1 MARGV
6 ITQKNFIMEKKAKI
20 IATLGPAIY
29 SENKLKQLINLGV
42 DAFRINFSHNTNGIS
57 KIVYK
62 IRKIEKI
69 IKKKISL
76 IADLQGVKLRVGK
89 IKKENQKI
97 IFNQNYIFD
106 TKNELGNNKRITF
119 PYPKILKKLKKGNK
133 ILIDDGKFTFVVIKR
148 TGNSVTTICK
158 SQNCYMK
165 SSKSVH
171 VQNLEI
177 PFNKLT
183 SKDKK
188 DIKSAIKLGCN
199 WIALSYIQNE
209 KLILETRKLIK
220 SDVGIIS
227 KIENKHALKN
237 ITKIIKAT
245 DSIMIAR
252 GDLAIDIGHSEVP
265 KVQLSLIKKCSQFS
279 KSVIVATQM
288 LESMIENNTAT
299 RAEINDIATAIFQG
313 ADAVML
319 SAETAIGKFPT
330 LAVSTMAK
338 TISSTE
344 KYKKEHIEDFKNLII
359 SNKDPVKSIL
369 LSVKDIAYNSNVK
382 AIIVF
387 SNSGK
392 SAKLVSAMRPAAK
405 ILTISPNINVS
416 RQVSLL
422 WGVQSINSRD
432 ANNWKDM
439 MSISKEII
447 KKLKF
452 IKKNDF
458 VVITAGLPFG
468 KSGMTNMIRLY
479 KVEA

>member
-1 MARGV
+1 
-6 ITQKNFIMEKKAKI
+6 MEKKAKI

-29 SENKLKQLINLGV
+29 SSTKLKQLVNLGV

-57 KIVYK
+57 KIVSK
-62 IRKIEKI
+62 IRKIERSTN
-69 IKKKISL
+69 KKIAL

-89 IKKENQKI
+89 IKKENQRIKY
-97 IFNQNYIFD
+97 NQKYTFD
-106 TKNELGNNKRITF
+106 NKKQIGDHSRINF
-119 PYPKILKKLKKGNK
+119 PYPNILKKLKKGNK
-133 ILIDDGKFTFVVIKR
+133 ILIDDGKFTFVIISKK
-148 TGNSVTTICK
+148 GSAVTTICK

-165 SSKSVH
+165 SNKSIH
-171 VQNLEI
+171 I
-177 PFNKLT
+177 PNFDISFKRLT
-183 SKDKK
+183 FKDKK
-188 DIKSAIKLGCN
+188 DIKTAIKLGCN
-199 WIALSYIQNE
+199 WIALSYLQNE
-209 KLILETRKLIK
+209 KLILEARKLIK
-220 SDVGIIS
+220 KDMGIIS

-237 ITKIIKAT
+237 IIKIMKAT

-313 ADAVML
+313 ADTVML
-319 SAETAIGKFPT
+319 SAEAAIGKFPT
-330 LAVSTMAK
+330 QAVSTMTQ
-338 TISSTE
+338 TILSTE
-344 KYKKEHIEDFKNLII
+344 KYKRQHIEDFKNSII

-369 LSVKDIAYNSNVK
+369 LSVKDIAYNPDVK

-405 ILTISPNINVS
+405 IVTISPNINVC

-432 ANNWKDM
+432 ANGWKDM
-439 MSISKEII
+439 MSISREII

-458 VVITAGLPFG
+458 VIITAGLPFG
-468 KSGMTNMIRLY
+468 KAGMTNMIRLY
-479 KVEA
+479 KVGS

>member
-1 MARGV
+1 
-6 ITQKNFIMEKKAKI
+6 MEKKAKI
-20 IATLGPAIY
+20 IATLGPSIY
-29 SENKLKQLINLGV
+29 SETRLKQLVSLGV
-42 DAFRINFSHNTNGIS
+42 DAFRVNFSHNTNGIQ
-57 KIVYK
+57 KIVSR
-62 IRKIEKI
+62 IRKIERSTR
-69 IKKKISL
+69 KKLSL

-89 IKKENQKI
+89 IKNDNQKI
-97 IFNQNYIFD
+97 KFNQKFIFD
-106 TKNELGNNKRITF
+106 NNKLLGDNTRIYF

-133 ILIDDGKFTFVVIKR
+133 ILIDDGKFTFVVISKK
-148 TGNSVTTICK
+148 GLAVKTICK
-158 SQNCYMK
+158 SQNCYIK
-165 SSKSVH
+165 NNKSVH
-171 VQNLEI
+171 I
-177 PFNKLT
+177 PNFDIAFNKLT
-183 SKDKK
+183 LKDKK
-188 DIKSAIKLGCN
+188 DINTAKKIGCN
-199 WIALSYIQNE
+199 WIALSYLQNE
-209 KLILETRKLIK
+209 KLILEARKLIRK
-220 SDVGIIS
+220 DMGIIS

-237 ITKIIKAT
+237 IIKIIKAT
-245 DSIMIAR
+245 DSVMIAR

-313 ADAVML
+313 ADTVML
-319 SAETAIGKFPT
+319 SAEAAIGKFPT
-330 LAVSTMAK
+330 QAVSTMTQ
-338 TISSTE
+338 TILSTE
-344 KYKKEHIEDFKNLII
+344 KYKRQHIEDFKNSII

-369 LSVKDIAYNSNVK
+369 LSVKDIAYNPNVK

-405 ILTISPNINVS
+405 IVTISPNINVS

-432 ANNWKDM
+432 ANGWKDM

-452 IKKNDF
+452 IKKNDY

-468 KSGMTNMIRLY
+468 RAGMTNMVRLY
-479 KVEA
+479 KVGT

>member
-1 MARGV
+1 
-6 ITQKNFIMEKKAKI
+6 MEKKAKI

-29 SENKLKQLINLGV
+29 SENKLKQLVNLGV
-42 DAFRINFSHNTNGIS
+42 DAFRINFSHNTIGIS
-57 KIVYK
+57 KIVSK
-62 IRKIEKI
+62 IRKIEKNT
-69 IKKKISL
+69 KKKISL

-89 IKKENQKI
+89 IKDEVQKIRFNQK
-97 IFNQNYIFD
+97 FIFD
-106 TKNELGNNKRITF
+106 NNRELGNEKRITF
-119 PYPKILKKLKKGNK
+119 AYPKILKRLNIGNK
-133 ILIDDGKFTFVVIKR
+133 ILIDDGKFIFIVTKKTR
-148 TGNSVTTICK
+148 NSVVTICK
-158 SQNCYMK
+158 SQNCFMK
-165 SSKSVH
+165 SNKSVH
-171 VQNLEI
+171 IQNVDI
-177 PFNKLT
+177 AFNKLT
-183 SKDKK
+183 TKDKQ

-199 WIALSYIQNE
+199 WIALSYIQND
-209 KLILETRKLIK
+209 KLIHESRKLIK
-220 SDVGIIS
+220 KDMGIIS

-237 ITKIIKAT
+237 IVNIIKAS

-265 KVQLSLIKKCSQFS
+265 KVQLSLIKKCSQYS

-288 LESMIENNTAT
+288 LESMIESNTAT

-313 ADAVML
+313 ADTVML
-319 SAETAIGKFPT
+319 SAEAAIGKFPSQ
-330 LAVSTMAK
+330 AVSTMSK
-338 TISSTE
+338 TIISTE
-344 KYKKEHIEDFKNLII
+344 KYKKEHIEDFKNSII
-359 SNKDPVKSIL
+359 ANKDPVKSIL
-369 LSVKDIAYNSNVK
+369 LSVKDIAYNTNVK

-432 ANNWKDM
+432 ANGWKDM

-452 IKKNDF
+452 IKKDDF
-458 VVITAGLPFG
+458 IIITAGLPFG
-468 KSGMTNMIRLY
+468 KAGMTNMIRLY
-479 KVEA
+479 KVGT

>member
-1 MARGV
+1 
-6 ITQKNFIMEKKAKI
+6 MEKKAKI

-29 SENKLKQLINLGV
+29 NETKLKQLVNLGV

-57 KIVYK
+57 KIVSR
-62 IRKIEKI
+62 IRKIEK
-69 IKKKISL
+69 KTRKKISL

-89 IKKENQKI
+89 IKNESQKIKYNQK
-97 IFNQNYIFD
+97 FIFD
-106 TKNELGNNKRITF
+106 NKTETGNCKRVTF
-119 PYPKILKKLKKGNK
+119 AYPKILKKLRKGNK
-133 ILIDDGKFTFVVIKR
+133 ILIDDGKFIFIVKTKI
-148 TGNSVTTICK
+148 GNSVITVCK
-158 SQNCYMK
+158 SQNCFIK
-165 SSKSVH
+165 SNKSVH
-171 VQNLEI
+171 IRNI
-177 PFNKLT
+177 DITFNKLT
-183 SKDKK
+183 TKDRK
-188 DIKSAIKLGCN
+188 DIKFAIKLGCN

-209 KLILETRKLIK
+209 KLIYEARKLIK
-220 SDVGIIS
+220 KDVGIIS

-237 ITKIIKAT
+237 IIKIIKAT

-252 GDLAIDIGHSEVP
+252 GDLAIDVGHSEVP
-265 KVQLSLIKKCSQFS
+265 KIQLSLIKKCSQFS

-288 LESMIENNTAT
+288 LESMIENNTPT

-319 SAETAIGKFPT
+319 SAEAAIGKFPT
-330 LAVSTMAK
+330 QAVSTMAK
-338 TISSTE
+338 TIISAE
-344 KYKKEHIEDFKNLII
+344 KYKKEHIEDFKNSII

-369 LSVKDIAYNSNVK
+369 LSVKDIAYNSDVK

-432 ANNWKDM
+432 ANGWKDM

-447 KKLKF
+447 KKIKF

-468 KSGMTNMIRLY
+468 KAGMTNMIRLF
-479 KVEA
+479 KVGT

>member
-1 MARGV
+1 
-6 ITQKNFIMEKKAKI
+6 MEKKAKI

-29 SENKLKQLINLGV
+29 SETKLNQLVNLGV
-42 DAFRINFSHNTNGIS
+42 DAFRINFSHNTNGIN
-57 KIVYK
+57 KIVSR
-62 IRKIEKI
+62 IRKIEK
-69 IKKKISL
+69 KTNKKISL
-76 IADLQGVKLRVGK
+76 IGDLQGVKLRVGK
-89 IKKENQKI
+89 VKNESQRIKFNQK
-97 IFNQNYIFD
+97 YIFD
-106 TKNELGNNKRITF
+106 NRNELGNNNRITF
-119 PYPKILKKLKKGNK
+119 PYPKILKKIKKGNK
-133 ILIDDGKFTFVVIKR
+133 ILIDDGKFSFVVIKK
-148 TGNSVTTICK
+148 TNDSVISVCK
-158 SQNCYMK
+158 SQNCFIK
-165 SSKSVH
+165 SNKSVH
-171 VQNLEI
+171 IQNLDI
-177 PFNKLT
+177 AFNKLT
-183 SKDKK
+183 LKDKK

-199 WIALSYIQNE
+199 WIALSYLQNE
-209 KLILETRKLIK
+209 KLIFEARKLIK
-220 SDVGIIS
+220 KDMGIIS
-227 KIENKHALKN
+227 KIENKYALKN

-313 ADAVML
+313 ADTVML
-319 SAETAIGKFPT
+319 SAEAAIGKYPSQ
-330 LAVSTMAK
+330 AVSTMNQ
-338 TISSTE
+338 TIISTE
-344 KYKKEHIEDFKNLII
+344 KYKKEHIDDFKNSII

-369 LSVKDIAYNSNVK
+369 LSVKDIAYNSDVK

-392 SAKLVSAMRPAAK
+392 SAKLISAIRPAAK
-405 ILTISPNINVS
+405 IVTISPNINVS
-416 RQVSLL
+416 RQLSLL

-432 ANNWKDM
+432 ANGWKDM

-468 KSGMTNMIRLY
+468 KAGMTNMIRLY
-479 KVEA
+479 KVGT

>member
-1 MARGV
+1 
-6 ITQKNFIMEKKAKI
+6 MEKKAKI
-20 IATLGPAIY
+20 IATLGPSIY
-29 SENKLKQLINLGV
+29 SKSKLKKLIDLGV
-42 DAFRINFSHNTNGIS
+42 DAFRINFSHNTDGIS
-57 KIVYK
+57 KIVSR
-62 IRKIEKI
+62 IRKIEKR
-69 IKKKISL
+69 KNKKISL

-89 IKKENQKI
+89 ISNGNQKI
-97 IFNQNYIFD
+97 KYNQKYIFD
-106 TKNELGNNKRITF
+106 IKKELGNNNRITL
-119 PYPKILKKLKKGNK
+119 PYPKIINKLKKGSK
-133 ILIDDGKFTFVVIKR
+133 ILIDDGKFIFVVVKKINK
-148 TGNSVTTICK
+148 SVTTICK

-165 SSKSVH
+165 SNKSVH
-171 VQNLEI
+171 IQNLDI
-177 PFNKLT
+177 TFNKLT
-183 SKDKK
+183 LKDKK
-188 DIKSAIKLGCN
+188 DIKTAIKLGCN
-199 WIALSYIQNE
+199 WIALSYIQNT
-209 KLILETRKLIK
+209 KLIHETRKLIK
-220 SDVGIIS
+220 KDMGIIS
-227 KIENKHALKN
+227 KIENKHALRN
-237 ITKIIKAT
+237 IKDIIKTT

-313 ADAVML
+313 ADTVML
-319 SAETAIGKFPT
+319 SAEAAIGKFPT
-330 LAVSTMAK
+330 QAVSTMAQ
-338 TISSTE
+338 TIISTE
-344 KYKKEHIEDFKNLII
+344 KYKKDHIEDFKNSII
-359 SNKDPVKSIL
+359 SNKDPVKSVL
-369 LSVKDIAYNSNVK
+369 LSVKDIAYNPNVK

-405 ILTISPNINVS
+405 ILTISPNVNVS

-432 ANNWKDM
+432 ASDWKDM

-458 VVITAGLPFG
+458 VIITAGLPFG
-468 KSGMTNMIRLY
+468 KAGMTNMIRLY
-479 KVEA
+479 KVGS

>member
-1 MARGV
+1 
-6 ITQKNFIMEKKAKI
+6 MEKKAKI

-29 SENKLKQLINLGV
+29 SETKLKQIVNLGV
-42 DAFRINFSHNTNGIS
+42 DVFRINFSHNTKSIN
-57 KIVYK
+57 KIVSR
-62 IRKIEKI
+62 IRKIEKNTN
-69 IKKKISL
+69 KKISL

-89 IKKENQKI
+89 IKNENLKIKYNQK
-97 IFNQNYIFD
+97 YIFD
-106 TKNELGNNKRITF
+106 NKSELGNKNRITF
-119 PYPKILKKLKKGNK
+119 AYPKILQKLKKGNK
-133 ILIDDGKFTFVVIKR
+133 ILVDDGKFMFVVTKR
-148 TGNSVTTICK
+148 IGNSVTTICK
-158 SQNCYMK
+158 SQNCYIK
-165 SSKSVH
+165 SNKSVH
-171 VQNLEI
+171 IQNIDLA
-177 PFNKLT
+177 FNKLT

-188 DIKSAIKLGCN
+188 DIKTANKLGCN

-209 KLILETRKLIK
+209 KIIYEARKLIK
-220 SDVGIIS
+220 KDVGIIS

-237 ITKIIKAT
+237 IIKIIKAT

-252 GDLAIDIGHSEVP
+252 GDLAIDVGHSEVP
-265 KVQLSLIKKCSQFS
+265 KIQLSLIKKCSQFS

-319 SAETAIGKFPT
+319 SAEAAIGKFPSQ
-330 LAVSTMAK
+330 AVSTMAK
-338 TISSTE
+338 TIISTE
-344 KYKKEHIEDFKNLII
+344 KYKKEHIEDFKNSII

-369 LSVKDIAYNSNVK
+369 LSVKDIAYNSDVK

-392 SAKLVSAMRPAAK
+392 SSKLVSAMRPAAK

-422 WGVQSINSRD
+422 WGVQSINSHD
-432 ANNWKDM
+432 ANGWKDM
-439 MSISKEII
+439 MSISKELI

-468 KSGMTNMIRLY
+468 KAGMTNMIRLY
-479 KVEA
+479 KVGT

>member
-1 MARGV
+1 
-6 ITQKNFIMEKKAKI
+6 MEKKAKI

-29 SENKLKQLINLGV
+29 SNTKLKQLVNLGV
-42 DAFRINFSHNTNGIS
+42 DAFRINFSHNTKGIN
-57 KIVYK
+57 KIVSK
-62 IRKIEKI
+62 IRKIERSTN
-69 IKKKISL
+69 KKLAL
-76 IADLQGVKLRVGK
+76 IADLQGVKLRVGN
-89 IKKENQKI
+89 IKGDSQRIKFNQK
-97 IFNQNYIFD
+97 YIFD
-106 TKNELGNNKRITF
+106 TKKKVGDHSRINF

-133 ILIDDGKFTFVVIKR
+133 ILIDDGKFTFVV
-148 TGNSVTTICK
+148 TGKKGLSVTTICK
-158 SQNCYMK
+158 SQNCFIKNNK
-165 SSKSVH
+165 SIH
-171 VQNLEI
+171 I
-177 PFNKLT
+177 PNFDITFNKLT

-188 DIKSAIKLGCN
+188 DIKTAIKLGCN
-199 WIALSYIQNE
+199 WIALSYIQSE
-209 KLILETRKLIK
+209 KLILEARKLIK
-220 SDVGIIS
+220 KDMGIIS

-237 ITKIIKAT
+237 IIKIIKAT
-245 DSIMIAR
+245 DSVMIAR

-313 ADAVML
+313 ADTVML
-319 SAETAIGKFPT
+319 SAEAAIGKFPT
-330 LAVSTMAK
+330 QAVSTMAK
-338 TISSTE
+338 TILSTE
-344 KYKKEHIEDFKNLII
+344 KYKRQHIEDFKNSII

-369 LSVKDIAYNSNVK
+369 LSVKDIAYNPDVK

-405 ILTISPNINVS
+405 IVTISPNVNVS

-422 WGVQSINSRD
+422 WGVHSINSRD
-432 ANNWKDM
+432 ANGWKDM

-468 KSGMTNMIRLY
+468 KAGMTNMVRLY
-479 KVEA
+479 KVGT

>member
-1 MARGV
+1 
-6 ITQKNFIMEKKAKI
+6 MEKNAKI

-29 SENKLKQLINLGV
+29 KENKLKQLINLGV
-42 DAFRINFSHNTNGIS
+42 DAFRINFSHNTKGIS
-57 KIVYK
+57 KIVSI
-62 IRKIEKI
+62 IRKIEK
-69 IKKKISL
+69 KSNKKISL
-76 IADLQGVKLRVGK
+76 VADLQGVKLRIGK
-89 IKKENQKI
+89 IKNTNQKI
-97 IFNQNYIFD
+97 KFNQKYIFD
-106 TKNELGNNKRITF
+106 NNKKLGDNNRVTF

-133 ILIDDGKFTFVVIKR
+133 ILIDDGKFTFVVIKKI
-148 TGNSVTTICK
+148 GNSVITSCK
-158 SQNCYMK
+158 SQNCYV
-165 SSKSVH
+165 SSNKSVH
-171 VQNLEI
+171 VQNI
-177 PFNKLT
+177 NIAFNKLT
-183 SKDKK
+183 NKDRK

-209 KLILETRKLIK
+209 KIILESRKLIK
-220 SDVGIIS
+220 KDMGIIS
-227 KIENKHALKN
+227 KIENKYALKN
-237 ITKIIKAT
+237 IIKIIKAT

-265 KVQLSLIKKCSQFS
+265 KIQLSLIKKCSQFS

-288 LESMIENNTAT
+288 LESMIENSTAT

-313 ADAVML
+313 ADTVML
-319 SAETAIGKFPT
+319 SAEAAIGKYPSQ
-330 LAVSTMAK
+330 AVSTMTE
-338 TISSTE
+338 TIISAE
-344 KYKKEHIEDFKNLII
+344 KYKKEHIEDFKNSII
-359 SNKDPVKSIL
+359 ANKDPVKSIL
-369 LSVKDIAYNSNVK
+369 LSVKDIAYNTNVK

-405 ILTISPNINVS
+405 IFTISPNINVS

-432 ANNWKDM
+432 ANGWKDM

-468 KSGMTNMIRLY
+468 KAGMTNMIRLY
-479 KVEA
+479 KVGT

>member
-1 MARGV
+1 
-6 ITQKNFIMEKKAKI
+6 MEKKAKI
-20 IATLGPAIY
+20 IATIGPAIY
-29 SENKLKQLINLGV
+29 SSARLKKLINLGV
-42 DAFRINFSHNTNGIS
+42 DAFRINFSHNTNGVS
-57 KIVYK
+57 KIVSK

-69 IKKKISL
+69 TNKKISL

-89 IKKENQKI
+89 IKNENQKI
-97 IFNQNYIFD
+97 KFNQKYIFD
-106 TKNELGNNKRITF
+106 NKFEIGNNKRITF

-133 ILIDDGKFTFVVIKR
+133 ILIDDGKFIFIVTNKI
-148 TGNSVTTICK
+148 GNSVVTICK
-158 SQNCYMK
+158 SQNCFMK
-165 SSKSVH
+165 SNKSVH
-171 VQNLEI
+171 IQNI
-177 PFNKLT
+177 DITFNKLT
-183 SKDKK
+183 KKDKK

-209 KLILETRKLIK
+209 KLILEARKLIK
-220 SDVGIIS
+220 KDMGIIS
-227 KIENKHALKN
+227 KIENKHALRN
-237 ITKIIKAT
+237 IVNIIKTT

-265 KVQLSLIKKCSQFS
+265 KVQLSLIKKCSQYS

-288 LESMIENNTAT
+288 LESMIENSTAT

-313 ADAVML
+313 ADTVML
-319 SAETAIGKFPT
+319 SAEAAIGKYPSQ
-330 LAVSTMAK
+330 AVSTMAK
-338 TISSTE
+338 TIISTE
-344 KYKKEHIEDFKNLII
+344 KYKKEHIEDFKNSIMA
-359 SNKDPVKSIL
+359 NKDPVKSIL
-369 LSVKDIAYNSNVK
+369 LSVKDIAYNTNVK

-405 ILTISPNINVS
+405 ILTISPNINIS

-432 ANNWKDM
+432 ANGWKDM

-447 KKLKF
+447 RKLKF

-468 KSGMTNMIRLY
+468 KAGMTNMIRLY
-479 KVEA
+479 KVGT